1 MRPRLS
7 VLRLALI
14 LLFGGLTLRLW
25 RLQIVE
31 ADRYRAWADQNRFR
45 LVSTGAPRGV
55 IYDRQGR
62 ILARNIPSFSAEIV
76 PAYLPQDSGPRRQAL
91 ARLAELLCSS
101 PEADSPK
108 ADCSLSVASLED
120 LLEDA
125 TLAPFRPVVVAQ
137 DIDQDTAFI
146 ITEEHLNLPGV
157 HLRITPIRQY
167 MEGPLTA
174 HILGYVGRI
183 PAENVKEYLALGYDP
198 HLDRVGLTGV
208 EYTLEEKLK
217 GRKGQKYIEVDV
229 AGREMRTVGVV
240 QGADP
245 GHNLILALDLE
256 LQRATEEALKAGMAE
271 VESTSGSAI
280 VLNPQ
285 TGEVLALVALPNY
298 DNNLFAGGISV
309 QDYKRLAEDPEHP
322 LVNHA
327 IGGQYPPGS
336 IMKPIVAS
344 AGLGAGVISL
354 QNRLGCQGTL
364 WLPNRY
370 LPDDPEMAQ
379 PFFCWLRRGHGAL
392 NIVEALAQSCD
403 IFFYQ
408 LGGGFGEFQGIGL
421 ERLAEYAGRFGLG
434 QPSGIALTGET
445 AGLVP
450 TSKWK
455 RLNYAESWTTGDTYN
470 ISIGQGFIL
479 ATPLQMVNAT
489 AVVANGGTL
498 YRPQIVYEVRTADG
512 RLARPFRPEVIR
524 QVGVSP
530 QHMELVR
537 EGLRGAVA
545 WGTARRADLSEVTVA
560 GKTGTAE
567 FPGPRDEEGNLP
579 THAWFT
585 AFAPYEEPEIALVVF
600 VAGGGEGSS
609 TAVPIAADILRHYF
623 GLNPADVEHAS
634 PIGSP

>member
-1 MRPRLS
+1 LS
-7 VLRLALI
+7 LLRLALV
-14 LLFGGLTLRLW
+14 LLFSGLIVRLW

-31 ADRYRAWADQNRFR
+31 ADRYLAWADENRFR
-45 LVSTGAPRGV
+45 LVSVEAPRGV
-55 IYDRQGR
+55 IYNRQGH
-62 ILARNIPSFSAEIV
+62 ILARNIPSFSVEIV
-76 PAYLPQDSGPRRQAL
+76 PAYLPQEEGLQGQVL
-91 ARLAELLCSS
+91 ARLAGLLCAS
-101 PEADSPK
+101 PEADAPT
-108 ADCSLSVASLED
+108 ADCSISAASLEG
-120 LLEDA
+120 LLA
-125 TLAPFRPVVVAQ
+125 TAELAPFRPVIAAQ
-137 DIDQDTAFI
+137 DIDRETAFI

-157 HLRITPIRQY
+157 RLSIAPIRQY

-183 PAENVKEYLALGYDP
+183 PAESVEEYLARGYDP
-198 HLDRVGLTGV
+198 HLDRVGLAGV
-208 EYTLEEKLK
+208 EYTFEEELR

-229 AGREMRTVGVV
+229 AGREMRTVGVA
-240 QGADP
+240 QGDDA
-245 GHNLILALDLE
+245 GHNLVLALDLD
-256 LQRATEEALKAGMAE
+256 LQWAVEMALRAGMQEA
-271 VESTSGSAI
+271 ESTSGSAI

-285 TGEVLALVALPNY
+285 TGEVLALVTLPSY
-298 DNNLFAGGISV
+298 DNNLFASGISL
-309 QDYKRLAEDPEHP
+309 QDYQRLAENPEHP

-336 IMKPIVAS
+336 TMKPIVAS
-344 AGLGAGVISL
+344 AGLEEGVVSL
-354 QNRLGCQGTL
+354 QNRLGCQGKL

-370 LPDDPEMAQ
+370 FPDDPEMAQ
-379 PFFCWLRRGHGAL
+379 PFYCWLERGHGAL
-392 NIVEALAQSCD
+392 NIVEALSHSCD

-408 LGGGFGEFQGIGL
+408 LGGGFKEFDGIGL
-421 ERLAEYAGRFGLG
+421 ERLVEYAERFGLG

-445 AGLVP
+445 GGLVP
-450 TSKWK
+450 TAKWK

-479 ATPLQMVNAT
+479 VTPLQMVNAT
-489 AVVANGGTL
+489 AAVANGGTL

-512 RLARPFRPEVIR
+512 RLVRPFRPEVIR

-537 EGLRGAVA
+537 QGLRGAVA
-545 WGTARRADLSEVTVA
+545 WGTARRADLPEVAVA

-585 AFAPYEEPEIALVVF
+585 AFAPYEAPEIALVVF

-609 TAVPIAADILRHYF
+609 TAVPIAADILRHHF
-623 GLNPADVEHAS
+623 GRKPADADRPS
-634 PIGSP
+634 SAGSP